1 MKNKL
6 PITTSFEISLHNLE
20 QFSRNVQEFYG
31 LVIPEHLEI
40 PNRFMVQQF
49 LNI

>member
-6 PITTSFEISLHNLE
+6 PITTSFEISPHNLE
-20 QFSRNVQEFYG
+20 QFSGNVQEFYG
-31 LVIPEHLEI
+31 LVIPEHLET